1 MHVCVYNCVCI
12 NFIYVCHTCVVAV
25 VTTESSSAGDGHPQ
39 QDGGDVGASVIDH
52 LPAGV
57 SAQCECNTY
66 VAISGKTDHLRTF

>member
-1 MHVCVYNCVCI
+1 M
-12 NFIYVCHTCVVAV
+12 AV

-57 SAQCECNTY
+57 SAQCRLHDTTY
-66 VAISGKTDHLRTF
+66 NDALVDRQNIGNE

>member
-25 VTTESSSAGDGHPQ
+25 VTTESSSAGDPQ
-39 QDGGDVGASVIDH
+39 QDGGDVGASVIDY

-66 VAISGKTDHLRTF
+66 VTISGRTDHLRTF